1 MSCHVQWQQMTTL
14 TQPTILVIV
23 GISGDLAKRKLL
35 PALTKIAQAGA
46 FPEHFKIIGLVRR
59 TLTLE
64 DVLPD
69 GDQAFLRDHLN
80 LYELDMTSTDDYKK
94 LATHL
99 QDIEAQ
105 FGAPAQRLFYLAVPP
120 QVSQP
125 LVECLGESG
134 LAATPD
140 TKLLLE
146 KPFGTDLTSAQELVE
161 GIKAYFKEEQVYRID
176 HYLAKEMAQ
185 NVVVFRSGNAL
196 FKRSWNNNF
205 IERIDIIAAEKIGV
219 EGRAGFY
226 EQTGALRD
234 FVQSHL
240 LQLAALTLMEL
251 PSADARETIPQK
263 RLEALRQLNAPTDV
277 VRGQYQGYRQEV
289 GSPKS
294 LVETFVSLT
303 VTSKDPRWWGVPV
316 TVATGKSLNEKS
328 TEIQITFKRED
339 LGEANQLVL
348 RMQPNEGIELYLWAK
363 RPGYERELQHVT
375 LDFSYQQHFA
385 GAELPDAYERVFL
398 DAMRSDHSLFTTSEE
413 VLETWRVL
421 DPIQQHWD
429 MHTDDLVSYKPGAT
443 IQDVMDAAK

>member
-1 MSCHVQWQQMTTL
+1 MTTL

-35 PALTKIAQAGA
+35 PALSQIASYQA
-46 FPEHFKIIGLVRR
+46 FPKKFKIVGLVRR
-59 TLTLE
+59 KLTVE

-69 GDQAFLRDHLN
+69 GDQEFLRKHLE
-80 LYELDMTSTDDYKK
+80 LYELDMTDTAQYVQFAERLK
-94 LATHL
+94 A
-99 QDIEAQ
+99 IEKE
-105 FGAPAQRLFYLAVPP
+105 FGETAQRLFYLAVPP

-125 LVECLGESG
+125 LVDCLGESG
-134 LAATPD
+134 LAQVPD

-146 KPFGTDLTSAQELVE
+146 KPFGTDLVSAQELIE
-161 GIKAYFKEEQVYRID
+161 GIKKHFTEEQVYRID
-176 HYLAKEMAQ
+176 HYLAKETAQ
-185 NVVVFRSGNAL
+185 NLVVFRSGNAL

-205 IERIDIIAAEKIGV
+205 IERIDIIAAEKISV

-251 PSADARETIPQK
+251 PKAGAWDTIPQK
-263 RLEALRQLNAPTDV
+263 RLHALSQLNMPTNV
-277 VRGQYQGYRQEV
+277 VRGQYDGYRSEV

-303 VTSKDPRWWGVPV
+303 LTSKDPRWWGVPI
-316 TVATGKSLNEKS
+316 TLTTGKSLNDKAS
-328 TEIQITFKRED
+328 EIRITFKRED

-348 RMQPNEGIELYLWAK
+348 RLQPNEGIELYLWAK

-385 GAELPDAYERVFL
+385 GAALPDAYERVFM
-398 DAMRSDHSLFTTSEE
+398 DAMRSDRSLFTTSDE

-421 DPIQQHWD
+421 DPIQHSWE
-429 MHTDDLVSYKPGAT
+429 MHTDDLIMYKPGST
-443 IQDVMDAAK
+443 IEDVMGKA